1 MLAGIPQ
8 FKVVGIISKRGW
20 EPRYDIKLRLP
31 EQMLLPMVQALERLQ
46 VNCQLKRERGRRVDT
61 IVIRRRLDVLRICDI
76 FPRNVPSKSKV
87 WGKFIRLMEKVRN
100 GEHMNNDSRYEF
112 EMILNEDNRREE
124 ISTVP

>member
-1 MLAGIPQ
+1 M
-8 FKVVGIISKRGW
+8 VGIISKRGW

-31 EQMLLPMVQALERLQ
+31 EQMLIPMTQALERLQ

-76 FPRNVPSKSKV
+76 FPQNVPSKSRG
-87 WGKFIRLMEKVRN
+87 WGKFIQLMDMVRN

-124 ISTVP
+124 ET